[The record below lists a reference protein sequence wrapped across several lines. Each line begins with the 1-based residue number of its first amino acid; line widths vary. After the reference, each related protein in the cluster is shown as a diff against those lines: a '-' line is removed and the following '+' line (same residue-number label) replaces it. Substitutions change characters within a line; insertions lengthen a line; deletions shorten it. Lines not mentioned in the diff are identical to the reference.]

1 MDKYTVKTPQA
12 IFDQIKSIHHY
23 IENVLL
29 SPTSAKTMTKKI
41 LDGIRSLETFPE
53 RGFDAD
59 DKVGR
64 QISSSVKTQGILVAN
79 RKYIIL
85 YTINDVVKEVLITH
99 LLPVKSDY
107 AKLFL

>member
-1 MDKYTVKTPQA
+1 MDKYTVKTPQT

-29 SPTSAKTMTKKI
+29 SPASAKAMTKNI
-41 LDGIRSLETFPE
+41 LNGIRSLEIFPE

-64 QISSSVKTQGILVAN
+64 QISSSVKTRGILVAN

-85 YTINDVVKEVLITH
+85 YTIDVESKEVLITH
-99 LLPVKSDY
+99 LFPVKSDY